1 MVESALSLS
10 SDDLQGDSQAV
21 VDSLVQMQRK
31 ILHALRHIKSDQI
44 TNVNIDKLVDDSE
57 NILAWIIKSNT
68 APTDTRYLW
77 WDESEI
83 TESET

>member
-1 MVESALSLS
+1 MVESALNLS

-44 TNVNIDKLVDDSE
+44 TNVNIDKLVDDSG

-68 APTDTRYLW
+68 APTDTTYFW